1 VLTPDFNPSGG
12 EYHPDPATQLPEGT
26 AVPNPAIA
34 VFSFPGGGTPFIL
47 VADQQQDL
55 VAHTFVNNRFRQI
68 FRERNDRR
76 WYRSTPMVMA
86 DGHTMIST
94 ANMDGQGS
102 ISFFGP
108 NMNGITPIKKIWS
121 FAAPTRMADGRIA
134 IVGFN
139 RILTILPNGSGPGN
153 SLELPGQ
160 SIVSAAA
167 SRNHLFVATAGSFIT
182 YDPTTWQ
189 KLAEIFWMG
198 GGTVTPVI
206 GPYGHVYGM
215 ASNILFVFPPPRPT
229 TAAPIVTDPGTPG
242 IKTDPAPATTTA
254 AAQRFNAPITSAGVR
269 LFACQELD
277 GDDCGKSASKA
288 VALAYCQQKGF
299 TKIGKVD
306 TETRKGQAA
315 RLDGQLCSKQK
326 CKVFDEIE
334 CKN

>member
-1 VLTPDFNPSGG
+1 
-12 EYHPDPATQLPEGT
+12 
-26 AVPNPAIA
+26 
-34 VFSFPGGGTPFIL
+34 
-47 VADQQQDL
+47 
-55 VAHTFVNNRFRQI
+55 
-68 FRERNDRR
+68 
-76 WYRSTPMVMA
+76 
-86 DGHTMIST
+86 MIST

-206 GPYGHVYGM
+206 GPYGHVYGHGVEHPVRV
-215 ASNILFVFPPPRPT
+215 S
-229 TAAPIVTDPGTPG
+229 
-242 IKTDPAPATTTA
+242 TA
-254 AAQRFNAPITSAGVR
+254 AADDRRTHRDRSRHAGHQDRPGARNNDGGSASVSMR
-269 LFACQELD
+269 RSHRRACACSPARNWTA
-277 GDDCGKSASKA
+277 DDCGKSASKRSRSLIA
-288 VALAYCQQKGF
+288 SRRASP
-299 TKIGKVD
+299 
-306 TETRKGQAA
+306 RSA
-315 RLDGQLCSKQK
+315 RSTPRRARVRLRASTANSAPSKSAR
-326 CKVFDEIE
+326 CFDEIE